1 MTSNMKVR
9 ATVRRFGNSLG
20 VVIPNEEAERQG
32 IAAGDEVELEVQRR
46 VNLKELFG
54 SVRFSKSAQEMKD
67 EDRKAWGP
75 E

>member
-1 MTSNMKVR
+1 MKVR

-20 VVIPNEEAERQG
+20 VVIPTDEAEKHG
-32 IAAGDEVELEVQRR
+32 IRAGDEVELEVEKR

-54 SVRFSKSAQEMKD
+54 SMKFSKSAQEMKD
-67 EDRKAWGP
+67 EDRRAWGH